1 MATQK
6 YCPLVSIF
14 CHIIFLLL
22 ISHPP
27 TTLSQDPSSSNP
39 TIAQCTSTLLPLIPC
54 APFVQGTSKSPV
66 QACCGN
72 LRQLYSQEPHCL
84 CLLLNDTTMSSFPIN
99 KTLALQLPALCA
111 LQVDISTCPG
121 EQLQVPV
128 PATSP
133 ASPMSF
139 RAKNSSNVAASPAVL
154 VAPRSSMM
162 GFQFGSSQSTSLK
175 ANNRVAAGLVT
186 LSILLLTAFQGVLEL
201 MTLAMLLLL
210 IKIKIEII
218 YLIHVGFT

>member
-99 KTLALQLPALCA
+99 RTLALELPALCA
-111 LQVDISTCPG
+111 LQVDITCPG

-139 RAKNSSNVAASPAVL
+139 RAKNSSNVA
-154 VAPRSSMM
+154 
-162 GFQFGSSQSTSLK
+162 GIQSLLFPTFTSL
-175 ANNRVAAGLVT
+175 
-186 LSILLLTAFQGVLEL
+186 
-201 MTLAMLLLL
+201 
-210 IKIKIEII
+210 
-218 YLIHVGFT
+218 